1 MAVDDDKLLTVKVNA
16 FICDAPARAFLK
28 CTKGHN
34 AYYSCERCII
44 KGVWHGRVVFDINEN
59 LPPLRTEEDFR
70 NLAYS
75 DHQIKKS
82 PLLDIGLPCITS
94 FPLDY
99 MHLVCL
105 GVVKR
110 LLTYLKHGPRE
121 CELSHQQFSLLSQ
134 KLCALNSKMPR
145 DFARQP
151 RSMYDMD
158 KWKATEYRQ
167 FVLYTGPLVLRSVV
181 SEKLYSHFLCL
192 TVALSILLESNDV
205 TRNAYLDYAKELLI
219 HFVQSGKHMYG
230 ETFTSYNVHTLIHL
244 TEDVQHFNTS
254 LNDICAFQFENHL
267 HKLKKSV
274 KKAQNPIAQV
284 VKRITEIDMSR
295 TKHSTKLRCLYV
307 STKKKG

>member
-1 MAVDDDKLLTVKVNA
+1 MKSVGGQYLYLGIESGLLKVTRQFKISLERRTELLLNFNIDGVPLFKSSNAQLWPILCSILDFEPFIVAIYYGNTKPNSVEEYLKDFLDELKKLQEDGLAVDDDKLLTVKVNA

-121 CELSHQQFSLLSQ
+121 WKLSHQQFSLLSQ
-134 KLCALNSKMPR
+134 KLGALNSKMPR

-158 KWKATEYRQ
+158 KWKATE
-167 FVLYTGPLVLRSVV
+167 
-181 SEKLYSHFLCL
+181 
-192 TVALSILLESNDV
+192 
-205 TRNAYLDYAKELLI
+205 
-219 HFVQSGKHMYG
+219 
-230 ETFTSYNVHTLIHL
+230 
-244 TEDVQHFNTS
+244 
-254 LNDICAFQFENHL
+254 
-267 HKLKKSV
+267 
-274 KKAQNPIAQV
+274 
-284 VKRITEIDMSR
+284 
-295 TKHSTKLRCLYV
+295 
-307 STKKKG
+307 

>member
-1 MAVDDDKLLTVKVNA
+1 
-16 FICDAPARAFLK
+16 
-28 CTKGHN
+28 
-34 AYYSCERCII
+34 
-44 KGVWHGRVVFDINEN
+44 
-59 LPPLRTEEDFR
+59 
-70 NLAYS
+70 
-75 DHQIKKS
+75 
-82 PLLDIGLPCITS
+82 
-94 FPLDY
+94 

-121 CELSHQQFSLLSQ
+121 CKLSHQQFSLLSQ
-134 KLCALNSKMPR
+134 KLGALNSKMPR
-145 DFARQP
+145 DFTRQP

-205 TRNAYLDYAKELLI
+205 TRNAYLDYAKELMI
-219 HFVQSGKHMYG
+219 HFVKSGKHLYG
-230 ETFTSYNVHTLIHL
+230 ETFTSYNVHSLIHL

-274 KKAQNPIAQV
+274 RKAQNPIAQI